1 MLTSEVVNEAGQT
14 IQMLGY
20 KGNALCTMV
29 AILVAVV
36 IYAVLVVVL
45 RAITK
50 EDLSLMPKGDKIARL
65 LHLS

>member
-1 MLTSEVVNEAGQT
+1 MGAAAWACYGLLAGHLGNTLSVAGAIVAGCVV
-14 IQMLGY
+14 
-20 KGNALCTMV
+20 
-29 AILVAVV
+29 
-36 IYAVLVVVL
+36 YAVLVVVL